1 MHAVVGLPAFAAQN
15 KGDKLAPAASQP
27 AGAAAKP
34 QLPGGASA
42 LSETRGDWTVNCQV
56 TGTNKICSLSHRQ
69 FNKQSGQRLLAIEL
83 TTKTGQD
90 AIGTLA
96 LPFGL
101 ALANGIALEIDD
113 KKLEGSL
120 QFNTC
125 QAVGCLVPVAFDTE
139 TTSLLQNSTTLNF
152 TATAADTTQPIAF
165 TISLNGFASALAR
178 TAYLSAD

>member
-1 MHAVVGLPAFAAQN
+1 M
-15 KGDKLAPAASQP
+15 QP
-27 AGAAAKP
+27 V
-34 QLPGGASA
+34 ASA
-42 LSETRGDWTVNCQV
+42 VQQAERTEAVGDRIDDQ
-56 TGTNKICSLSHRQ
+56 
-69 FNKQSGQRLLAIEL
+69 
-83 TTKTGQD
+83 TGQD

-125 QAVGCLVPVAFDTE
+125 QAVGCRVLVAFDTE
-139 TTSLLQNSTTLNF
+139 TTSLLQNSTTLKFN
-152 TATAADTTQPIAF
+152 ATAADTTQPIAF

-178 TAYLSAD
+178 TADLSAD